1 MSFMPT
7 FRGGTGTN
15 SYNLAKCLDLN
26 NTATSC
32 LQRTFGTP
40 TSAGLDKYT
49 YSIWIKRSG
58 SNFYKTFLSQGYNLG
73 WLNMLGDKIDMYLYA
88 GGRGITMISSATY
101 TSTSVWY
108 HFVYVWDRS
117 ATTLRL
123 YVDGALISSFN
134 FAPTYPLI
142 GSVSDINVASAVHTI
157 GSDDLIGTHHH
168 DGKIA
173 RPCFIEGQALAASD
187 FGQTSGGL
195 WVSKSQ
201 SQLKALADSGD
212 GNSFYLDFDNGT
224 STTTLGYDKST
235 HGNNWTLNSL
245 TTSDWVSA

>member
-1 MSFMPT
+1 MPT
-7 FRGGTGTN
+7 FRGGSGTN
-15 SYNLAKCLDLN
+15 AYNIGKCLDLN
-26 NTATSC
+26 NNATSC

-40 TSAGLDKYT
+40 TAAGLDKYT
-49 YSIWIKRSG
+49 YSVWAKRTG
-58 SNFYKTFLSQGYNLG
+58 ANAYKTLLGTGYNLG
-73 WLNMLGDKIDMYLYA
+73 FLSWIEGKIDMSLSA
-88 GGRGITMISSATY
+88 GGRNVSMLSSATY

-123 YVDGALISSFN
+123 YVDGTLITSFN
-134 FAPTYPLI
+134 FAPTYPLV
-142 GSVSDINVASAVHTI
+142 GSVSDINSAASHVI
-157 GSDDLIGTHHH
+157 GATDLVGSFHH

-187 FGQTSGGL
+187 FGQTSGSL

-212 GNSFYLDFDNGT
+212 GNSFFLDFDNGA
-224 STTTLGYDKST
+224 SVTTLGYDKSS

>member
-1 MSFMPT
+1 MPT
-7 FRGGTGTN
+7 FRGGSGTN
-15 SYNLAKCLDLN
+15 AYNLSKCLNLDN
-26 NTATSC
+26 SPYAC

-40 TSAGLDKYT
+40 TASGLDKYT
-49 YSIWIKRSG
+49 YSVWVKRTG
-58 SNFYKTFLSQGYNLG
+58 ANAYKSLLAANYTNGELHWVEGRIDLFLS
-73 WLNMLGDKIDMYLYA
+73 A
-88 GGRGITMISSATY
+88 GGRNVSMISSATY

-123 YVDGALISSFN
+123 YVDGSLISSFN
-134 FAPTYPLI
+134 IAPTYPLV

-157 GSDDLIGTHHH
+157 GATDLIGTHHH

-173 RPCFIEGQALAASD
+173 RPCFIEGQSLAASD

-212 GNSFYLDFDNGT
+212 GNSFYLDFDNGA
-224 STTTLGYDKST
+224 STTTLGYDKSS

-245 TTSDWVSA
+245 TTSDWLSA